1 VSVSTFFQT
10 VKIKR
15 QLGHQMPQVR
25 AFSLQSSG
33 LLAGG
38 IAGRI
43 PTQALLACLHDL
55 FGPRVEV
62 IGFDAFA
69 PAQFVD
75 CDLATKAPP
84 GLYGSSLLRCI
95 SCEWLTNLP
104 NEPSGV
110 LAPFFSRLILVLDVL
125 DHVRSFPEA

>member
-1 VSVSTFFQT
+1 MKIQGQVSHQT
-10 VKIKR
+10 LKVF
-15 QLGHQMPQVR
+15 
-25 AFSLQSSG
+25 ASSLESVH
-33 LLAGG
+33 LLASGVT
-38 IAGRI
+38 GRV
-43 PTQALLACLHDL
+43 TAQTLLACLHEL

-84 GLYGSSLLRCI
+84 GLYGSSLLQCI
-95 SCEWLTNLP
+95 SCEWLTNLT

>member
-1 VSVSTFFQT
+1 
-10 VKIKR
+10 
-15 QLGHQMPQVR
+15 MPQVR

-38 IAGRI
+38 IAGRV
-43 PTQALLACLHDL
+43 PTQTLLACLHEL

-62 IGFDAFA
+62 IGLDAFA

-84 GLYGSSLLRCI
+84 
-95 SCEWLTNLP
+95 
-104 NEPSGV
+104 
-110 LAPFFSRLILVLDVL
+110 
-125 DHVRSFPEA
+125 

>member
-1 VSVSTFFQT
+1 
-10 VKIKR
+10 
-15 QLGHQMPQVR
+15 MPQVR

-38 IAGRI
+38 IAGRV
-43 PTQALLACLHDL
+43 PTQTLLACLHEL

-62 IGFDAFA
+62 IGLDAFA

-75 CDLATKAPP
+75 CDLVTKAPP

-95 SCEWLTNLP
+95 PCEWLTNLP

-110 LAPFFSRLILVLDVL
+110 LAPFVSRLILVLDVL